1 MTATI
6 VYGGI
11 PMSVVIE
18 ILKKRAAKKAG
29 KGQKETKK

>member
-6 VYGGI
+6 AYGGI
-11 PMSVVIE
+11 PMSVVVE
-18 ILKKRAAKKAG
+18 ILKKRAVKKSG